1 MKTVYLVKKDV
12 SIDKED
18 NWIIMDF
25 QQFWSFLI
33 SSKGEKRKRFFRKIE
48 NCDRKDQ
55 RIVIEVDAE
64 TARQMDLERDRVK
77 QIRKRR
83 ANSGYVL
90 VSYNA
95 IQDEEYELNGEEAI
109 IDEESDVEA
118 DALKV
123 MEIEQLH
130 LALLNLEEDERQF
143 IQQMFLSENDYSER
157 EFAEILGVSQ
167 STVHWRKIVIFDKI
181 RHYMTNN
188 NIIGNKVDSDGKDNE

>member
-1 MKTVYLVKKDV
+1 MKTIYLVKKDV
-12 SIDKED
+12 SVDAED

-118 DALKV
+118 DAFKV

-130 LALLNLEEDERQF
+130 HALLNLKEDERQF

-167 STVHWRKIVIFDKI
+167 SAVHWRKQVIFDKI
-181 RHYMTNN
+181 RRYMTN